1 MPKDRF
7 FPTLAGTPLDEPL
20 TRAEKDAL
28 WEAVRRGIHRRP
40 APRLAARFL
49 TLAAAA
55 VVVLSLGT
63 AFLVLRDKAPEAAPE
78 ALPAAVLAS
87 ADPPPMIDSWEG
99 SPSMIYETEGAGVKV
114 AFVVDSS
121 LQWE

>member
-1 MPKDRF
+1 MPKDKF

-20 TRAEKDAL
+20 TRVEQDAM
-28 WEAVRRGIHRRP
+28 WEAVRRGIRQRR
-40 APRLAARFL
+40 APRHTARNL

-55 VVVLSLGT
+55 AVVMALGT
-63 AFLVLRDKAPEAAPE
+63 AFLVLRDAAPVVAPETVPVAVIAA
-78 ALPAAVLAS
+78 S
-87 ADPPPMIDSWEG
+87 DPPPMIDSWEG

-114 AFVVDSS
+114 AFVVDST